1 MKMRWNKS
9 LTAEEVALIVFDL
22 QSYKTLEEAKTGSMH
37 YLDDAE
43 NTYAHQCI
51 VEEAQELYE
60 ALIDQIVIQAGHEK
74 GYGEEDASLKI
85 VKYSYKDEPHEE
97 GLAPEKCTV
106 TKNSLALW
114 FHDMG
119 DERKAKI
126 CDPHYMTRPAVD
138 NHDSAVIADEPN
150 PKSKNSYLK
159 TILALSDALID
170 GLTGKPSTDAQAV
183 MSRLADKGVDCP
195 FGEKTLSNYLKE
207 ARKLID

>member
-1 MKMRWNKS
+1 M
-9 LTAEEVALIVFDL
+9 
-22 QSYKTLEEAKTGSMH
+22 
-37 YLDDAE
+37 
-43 NTYAHQCI
+43 
-51 VEEAQELYE
+51 YE

-85 VKYSYKDEPHEE
+85 DKYSYKDGHHEE
-97 GLAPEKCTV
+97 GLTPEKCTV

-119 DERKAKI
+119 DEEKAKI
-126 CDPHYMTRPAVD
+126 CDPHYMTRPTVD
-138 NHDSAVIADEPN
+138 DHDSAVTADEPN

-183 MSRLADKGVDCP
+183 MSQLAGKGIECP

>member
-1 MKMRWNKS
+1 MRWKQAV
-9 LTAEEVALIVFDL
+9 TAEEVALYAFDL
-22 QSYKTLEEAKTGSMH
+22 EGYKTLEKAKKVCMDDFDCVGDQIHHEHLVAEA
-37 YLDDAE
+37 E
-43 NTYAHQCI
+43 
-51 VEEAQELYE
+51 ELYKG
-60 ALIDQIVIQAGHEK
+60 LIAEIILKFDLNKGSVAGS
-74 GYGEEDASLKI
+74 SLLNI
-85 VKYSYKDEPHEE
+85 ESYSYKDGPHEE
-97 GLAPEKCTV
+97 GLTPEKCTV

-119 DERKAKI
+119 DEEKAKI
-126 CDPHYMTRPAVD
+126 CDPHYMIRPAVD

-183 MSRLADKGVDCP
+183 MSQLAGKGIECP